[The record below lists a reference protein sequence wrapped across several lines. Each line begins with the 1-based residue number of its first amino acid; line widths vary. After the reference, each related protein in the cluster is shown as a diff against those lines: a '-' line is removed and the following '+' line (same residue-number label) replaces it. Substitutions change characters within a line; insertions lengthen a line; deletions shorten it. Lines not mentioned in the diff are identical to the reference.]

1 MVYTLLEDSIEIDS
15 ISLRKYNQNIYT
27 LHALC
32 ISLNNALD
40 TSKNF
45 VTQVES
51 FMASSFTLASDLHK
65 IGLQFQDIGALSV
78 SISQLNKEINTLL
91 PQSLRDCKLL
101 LDYSVENQVSFDHTE
116 SFKNL
121 KQEVDK
127 YLIDSNQYRREL
139 RTLLA
144 KYAKSQSDSTNE
156 KITSTMA
163 KLNQAVSQYEKYL
176 NLLGSELNEF
186 CGNRHKYL
194 LNLSKNILNLHHL
207 VHFGKKLPDDSPVL
221 NPILPKQTAPIYS
234 LSPLTSPRSYS
245 PNEPFTPPSNFKQ
258 IIDNPIYLKA
268 FRIFA
273 EKKHCLE
280 NLLFWLD
287 AHTLRE
293 LEENLYP
300 IEKLRHLF
308 LNMYNNYL
316 APDCA
321 FEVNIDSD
329 SKHIV
334 QQRRINLDFNEP
346 FYPALSSAVEAIYQI
361 LNFSMFP
368 IFIKSPLF
376 HFAAMMNKTMAD
388 PSEYKGVSNS
398 IESIDSILRNPISI
412 EYFLLFL
419 KQQYTKKKDTGSGS
433 ASPNSP
439 GSPNSL
445 SPSVSFNNFSL
456 FTVQLP
462 PVALALSPRLSPL
475 VSPFCPNSITHN
487 ELVSMVSFYLEIN
500 KFRESAE
507 EHLEAYSIELY
518 DTYLK
523 PGCEKQITSISYAAV
538 HEKIASK
545 SISKDMFQGV
555 SQDILL
561 HIANTYFSEFLNS
574 QLCKD
579 MLIREEKMKKYTEK
593 EEKKKPDTKVDLQF
607 EMISR
612 EKLKLILPKSFQSAV
627 SKPFASSSNSSAS
640 TASNLPAT
648 IPVRSN
654 SIIVNN
660 TGVGGNT
667 INSTNISPSSS
678 PTNAYISS
686 AISTPAGGNTPPLPH
701 RTLSTSSNSSTS
713 STISTNIVP
722 PPSPISSSSSNNIN
736 NKDDKDAFMYILN
749 DSIWLDSFKRF
760 VKSEKSEELLLCY
773 LELDSFVKG
782 KKSAK
787 IANNIYETFFKDG
800 SPLEVNMEYE
810 VRNFIKNALPKSEE
824 HLDNAMVSAHQSIL
838 EMIRVDPYSRFL
850 KSSYFKDTVLQLGDP
865 FDPKNKRDRKKK

>member
-1 MVYTLLEDSIEIDS
+1 MVYTLLEDSIEIEPV
-15 ISLRKYNQNIYT
+15 SLRKYNQNIYT

-65 IGLQFQDIGALSV
+65 IGLQFQDIGALST

-116 SFKNL
+116 SFKNF

-144 KYAKSQSDSTNE
+144 KYAKSQSDNTNE

-163 KLNQAVSQYEKYL
+163 KLNQSVSQYEKYL
-176 NLLGSELNEF
+176 NLLGTELNEF

-207 VHFGKKLPDDSPVL
+207 VHFGKKLAEDSPIL
-221 NPILPKQTAPIYS
+221 NPVLPKQIAPVFS
-234 LSPLTSPRSYS
+234 LNTPSRSIS
-245 PNEPFTPPSNFKQ
+245 SEPFTPPTNFKQ

-300 IEKLRHLF
+300 IEKLRSLF

-334 QQRRINLDFNEP
+334 QQRRINLDLNEP

-388 PSEYKGVSNS
+388 PAEYKGISNS
-398 IESIDSILRNPISI
+398 IESIDAILRNPISI

-419 KQQYTKKKDTGSGS
+419 KQQYTKTKETGSGS

-475 VSPFCPNSITHN
+475 VSPFSPNSLTHN
-487 ELVSMVSFYLEIN
+487 ELVSMVSFFLEIN

-523 PGCEKQITSISYAAV
+523 PGCEKQITSISYSAV

-555 SQDILL
+555 AQDILL
-561 HIANTYFSEFLNS
+561 HIANNYFQEFLNS

-612 EKLKLILPKSFQSAV
+612 EKLKLILPKSFTSAV
-627 SKPFASSSNSSAS
+627 SKPFASSSFSSSSSSSAS
-640 TASNLPAT
+640 TASNLPLT

-654 SIIVNN
+654 SIVANN
-660 TGVGGNT
+660 NN
-667 INSTNISPSSS
+667 INNINNISPSSS
-678 PTNAYISS
+678 PTNVYLSS
-686 AISTPAGGNTPPLPH
+686 AISTPSGGNTPPLSH
-701 RTLSTSSNSSTS
+701 RSINTSSGSSS
-713 STISTNIVP
+713 PVVSI
-722 PPSPISSSSSNNIN
+722 PPSPIISGANSSNIN

-773 LELDSFVKG
+773 LELDSFINKG
-782 KKSAK
+782 KRSAK
-787 IANNIYETFFKDG
+787 IATNIYETFFKDG
-800 SPLEVNMEYE
+800 SPLEVNTEYE
-810 VRNFIKNALPKSEE
+810 VRNLIKNSLTKSDDQIE
-824 HLDNAMVSAHQSIL
+824 NSMGYAYQSIL

-865 FDPKNKRDRKKK
+865 FDPKNKKDRKDVKKK